1 MSQAGEVIPVFF
13 TSDESY
19 APYLSV
25 ALESLIE
32 NSDPTRRY
40 RVIIQERSM
49 RPQTQQTFIGMSTSN
64 VSVEMCHIT
73 DRINDL
79 VKTDHNKLRADY
91 VTTTIYF
98 RLYIADL
105 YPELDKAIYID
116 ADTVVPGDVA
126 KLYDTDLKGNLI
138 GAVQD
143 CFMSANQVTTDYV
156 TTTQGF
162 DVSEYFN
169 SGVLLMD
176 LAGLRKVNFADKFTH
191 LLNTY
196 HPTLIAP
203 DQDFLNA
210 MLHDRLLLL
219 DPKWDTMMT
228 AGDEGPEDPQIIH
241 YNLFGKP
248 WFYPDAINAD
258 YFWDYASRSPYYLTL
273 LQTLRNFTPTD
284 ANSDKRKKQRL
295 LDLAHSIS
303 TSGSV
308 TFAQLIKQ
316 GVPVRI

>member
-1 MSQAGEVIPVFF
+1 MIQSGHCVPVFF

-25 ALESLIE
+25 AIQSLIE
-32 NSDPTRRY
+32 NANPSRRY
-40 RVIIQERSM
+40 RVIIQERGM
-49 RPQTQQTFIGMSTSN
+49 RPQTQQTLKGMSTSN
-64 VSVEMCHIT
+64 VSIEMCHIT
-73 DRINDL
+73 DRINNL

-98 RLYIADL
+98 RLYIAEL

-126 KLYDTDLKGNLI
+126 ALYDTDLNGNLI

-143 CFMSANQVTTDYV
+143 CFMTANRITTDYV
-156 TTTQGF
+156 TATQGF
-162 DVSEYFN
+162 DASEYVN

-176 LAGLRKVNFADKFTH
+176 LAGLRSIKFADKFTH

-196 HPTLIAP
+196 HPRLIAP
-203 DQDFLNA
+203 DQDYINA
-210 MLHDRLLLL
+210 MLHDRRLML
-219 DPKWDTMMT
+219 DAKWNTMMT
-228 AGDEGPEDPQIIH
+228 AGDQGPADPQIIH

-248 WFYPDAINAD
+248 WFYPDAMNAQ
-258 YFWDYASRSPYYLTL
+258 YFWDYAPDSPFYLTL

-295 LDLAHSIS
+295 LDLAENVA
-303 TSGSV
+303 TSDSV
-308 TFAQLIKQ
+308 TFKKLLEQ
-316 GVPVRI
+316 GVSVRV